1 MLPVLLAVG
10 ALAGLLWRGVK
21 RTLDPTIK
29 EDAER
34 KRLKDLRGQG
44 VLNIDQAEDG
54 LVLAR
59 RYGDAT
65 AAERFR
71 AAVVELR
78 KRRVRI

>member
-1 MLPVLLAVG
+1 MLPVGLAVG
-10 ALAGLLWRGVK
+10 AVVLLLWRGVK
-21 RTLDPTIK
+21 RSLDPTIK

-34 KRLKDLRGQG
+34 AKLKKLRSQA

-59 RYGDAT
+59 RYHDAT
-65 AAERFR
+65 AAQRFQ